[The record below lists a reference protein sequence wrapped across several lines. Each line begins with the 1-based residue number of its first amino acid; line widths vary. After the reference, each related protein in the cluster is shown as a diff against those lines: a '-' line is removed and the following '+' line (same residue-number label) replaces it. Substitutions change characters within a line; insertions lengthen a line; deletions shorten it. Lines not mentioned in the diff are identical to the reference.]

1 MNYLKKYESFIKDLN
16 PMDEGFMSL
25 SNIANNSKK
34 PDIKENIKKIIEVIK
49 SAGLKDNNSILG
61 LISVIG
67 KESGFSLVRETTK
80 NLPDDEKWLR
90 KTFPAFNDYEGSVV
104 EVKKNREKTFYNIA
118 YGPDSKAG
126 KALGNTGE
134 NDGYDYRGGGY
145 TQLTGRKWY
154 NYMGITNPKDIETP
168 EGAAKALKK
177 SIESY
182 IGPNPEKIK
191 FDTPQKAASYFVDK
205 VRGNSSTHQ
214 KEYEKSIKILDTFFK
229 DSGKYKIP
237 K

>member
-16 PMDEGFMSL
+16 PIDEGFMSL

-34 PDIKENIKKIIEVIK
+34 PDIKENIKKIIEVVK

-104 EVKKNREKTFYNIA
+104 GVKKNREKTFYNIA

-126 KALGNTGE
+126 KALGNTEE
-134 NDGYDYRGGGY
+134 NDGYNYRGGGY

-177 SIESY
+177 SI
-182 IGPNPEKIK
+182 
-191 FDTPQKAASYFVDK
+191 
-205 VRGNSSTHQ
+205 
-214 KEYEKSIKILDTFFK
+214 
-229 DSGKYKIP
+229 
-237 K
+237 